1 MKKILFIIIALFIAS
16 CSSDEI
22 IINNFEQG
30 IKILT
35 LQNDALPKISLH
47 DFTNTKII
55 EEDVYRAN
63 NTKELSGKIDKI
75 AHFRGDLFI
84 LQSEVNMM
92 RIIDA
97 DDFTE
102 KYELFFDSELAN
114 FKAKDICFPNATDAY
129 ILGANQVM
137 LFDLTVYQPASVI
150 ELPYQATSI
159 NCIGNQVFIVHKEDN
174 AVTFIDTR
182 TRGISGTIN
191 LSPKPIAIEVL
202 PSGEEIAVLC
212 EGYGKSDALEASDAI
227 IDIIDIFTQSVTSQ
241 IILNIG
247 NISAKEIFP
256 HNFAATSD
264 ERLFVA
270 AKDIFLKVDLKS
282 NGAVSFITRNNYY
295 NLTYDFI
302 NDVLFAHENNESST
316 MIYSLDSFSGSRNDS
331 YEINGIIDYF
341 IKY

>member
-1 MKKILFIIIALFIAS
+1 MKKILLAIITIFLIS

-30 IKILT
+30 IRILT
-35 LQNDALPKISLH
+35 LQNEDLPKISLH
-47 DFTNTKII
+47 DFTNSKII
-55 EEDVYRAN
+55 EQDVYRAN
-63 NTKELSGKIDKI
+63 NTKELFGKIDKI
-75 AHFRGDLFI
+75 SHFRGDLFI

-92 RIIDA
+92 KIIDA
-97 DDFTE
+97 DDFKE
-102 KYELFFDSELAN
+102 KYEFFFDFGLTN

-129 ILGANQVM
+129 ILGNNQVM
-137 LFDLTVYQPASVI
+137 LFDLTVNEPATMI
-150 ELPYQATSI
+150 DLPFEATSI
-159 NCIGNQVFIVHKEDN
+159 NTHGNQVFVTHKNDN
-174 AVTFIDTR
+174 AVTFLDTR
-182 TRGISGTIN
+182 TRGITGTIN
-191 LSPKPIAIEVL
+191 VSPKPIAVEVL
-202 PSGEEIAVLC
+202 PNGTEIAVLC
-212 EGYGKSDALEASDAI
+212 EGYGKSDALEATDAI
-227 IDIIDIFTQSVTSQ
+227 IDVVDINSKTFTSQ

-256 HNFAATSD
+256 QSFAATSD

-282 NGAVSFITRNNYY
+282 NGAVSFITRNNYN

-302 NDVLFAHENNESST
+302 NDILFAIETTENST
-316 MIYSLDSFSGSRNDS
+316 VIYSLDSFSGTREDN